1 MTNEGYRFTIGVNVY
16 QGSGPPMSNPITEA
30 RALETEGRL
39 AEAVQAYDDILNTT
53 DEPLTHALA
62 NFRLGSIY
70 RGWRELFTAQRFY
83 AQAHQL
89 DPSNT
94 DIRDA
99 VAELNLYFSENRE
112 SVADE
117 MSRKNSDQIVS
128 LFRIA
133 TGIKL
138 LTMDKPVQAYPLL
151 KSRTKI
157 FPNAAMAKH
166 LLTDIQITE
175 DERNSAIN
183 FLLERDWLANTG
195 ALLYTI
201 TEKGLYNFYIELAQ
215 LHVANAAWTEAVMCY
230 AQASWLCPEQQVP
243 RYHLVICY
251 AEAETWDKAVEIAAN
266 LPAEVPESI
275 GAVAYHTAVA
285 RSYHHIYETTA
296 DDDAKHRVI
305 AACETV
311 LRLDKKAKAIS
322 KLLDVYQPKKSWWR
336 R

>member
-1 MTNEGYRFTIGVNVY
+1 MPHTIADAETLEREGK
-16 QGSGPPMSNPITEA
+16 
-30 RALETEGRL
+30 L
-39 AEAVQAYDDILNTT
+39 AEAIQAYDDILNTT
-53 DEPLTHALA
+53 DETPTLALA
-62 NFRLGSIY
+62 NFRLGAIY
-70 RGWRELFTAQRFY
+70 QEWRELFTAQRFF

-99 VAELNLYFSENRE
+99 VAELNQHFSENRE
-112 SVADE
+112 AVADE

-138 LTMDKPVQAYPLL
+138 LTMEKPVQAYPLL

-175 DERNSAIN
+175 DERNAAIN
-183 FLLERDWLANTG
+183 FLLERDWLVNTG
-195 ALLYTI
+195 ASLYTI
-201 TEKGLYNFYIELAQ
+201 TEKGLSNFYIQLAQ

-230 AQASWLCPEQQVP
+230 EQAYWLDSGQA
-243 RYHLVICY
+243 HLRHQIVICH
-251 AEAETWDKAVEIAAN
+251 AEAEAWKAAVEVIAR
-266 LPAEVPESI
+266 LPTEVPE
-275 GAVAYHTAVA
+275 AVDAIAYQTAVA
-285 RSYHHIYETTA
+285 QSYHHVYQTTQ
-296 DDDAKHRVI
+296 DEKTKQKVI
-305 AACETV
+305 EACETV
-311 LRLDKKAKAIS
+311 LSLDKKAKGIS
-322 KLLDVYQPKKSWWR
+322 KLLASYSGKKTWWR

>member
-1 MTNEGYRFTIGVNVY
+1 MLNSISDA
-16 QGSGPPMSNPITEA
+16 Q
-30 RALETEGRL
+30 ALETEGKL
-39 AEAVQAYDDILNTT
+39 AEAIQVYDDLLNTT
-53 DEPLTHALA
+53 DGTSTLALV
-62 NFRLGSIY
+62 NFRLGAIY
-70 RGWRELFTAQRFY
+70 HGWRELFTAQRFF

-89 DPSNT
+89 DPSNA

-99 VAELNLYFSENRE
+99 IAELNRHFSENRE
-112 SVADE
+112 AVADE

-183 FLLERDWLANTG
+183 FLLERDWLVNTG
-195 ALLYTI
+195 ASLYTI

-230 AQASWLCPEQQVP
+230 EQAYWLDAGQAYPHYQ
-243 RYHLVICY
+243 LVICHAA
-251 AEAETWDKAVEIAAN
+251 AEAWDAAVEIIAH
-266 LPAEVPESI
+266 LPAEVPDGVDPI
-275 GAVAYHTAVA
+275 AYHTAVA
-285 RSYHHIYETTA
+285 QSYHHVYQTTQ
-296 DDDAKHRVI
+296 DDAAKQRVVE
-305 AACETV
+305 ACETV
-311 LRLDKKAKAIS
+311 LRLDKRAKEIS
-322 KLLDVYQPKKSWWR
+322 KLLASYSGKKAWWR

>member
-1 MTNEGYRFTIGVNVY
+1 
-16 QGSGPPMSNPITEA
+16 MSNPIA
-30 RALETEGRL
+30 DAQALEAEGKL
-39 AEAVQAYDDILNTT
+39 AEAIQVYDDILNTT
-53 DEPLTHALA
+53 DEAPTLALA
-62 NFRLGSIY
+62 NFRLGTIY
-70 RGWRELFTAQRFY
+70 QEWRELFIAQRFF

-99 VAELNLYFSENRE
+99 INALNEHFSENRE
-112 SVADE
+112 AIADE

-138 LTMDKPVQAYPLL
+138 LTMEKPVQAYPLL

-157 FPNAAMAKH
+157 FPNTAMAKH

-183 FLLERDWLANTG
+183 FLLERDWLVNTG

-215 LHVANAAWTEAVMCY
+215 LHIANAAWTEAVMCY
-230 AQASWLCPEQQVP
+230 AQAYWLDSGQTHL
-243 RYHLVICY
+243 RYQLVICH
-251 AEAETWDKAVEIAAN
+251 AEIEAWDAVVEIISE
-266 LPAEVPESI
+266 LPSDVPEGVDPI
-275 GAVAYHTAVA
+275 AYHTAVA
-285 RSYHHIYETTA
+285 QSYHHVYQTTQEEA
-296 DDDAKHRVI
+296 AKQKVI
-305 AACETV
+305 EACEAV
-311 LRLDKKAKAIS
+311 LRLDKKAKEVS
-322 KLLDVYQPKKSWWR
+322 KLLASYQGKKTWWR
-336 R
+336 K

>member
-1 MTNEGYRFTIGVNVY
+1 
-16 QGSGPPMSNPITEA
+16 MSNPIAEA
-30 RALETEGRL
+30 QTLEAEGKL
-39 AEAVQAYDDILNTT
+39 AEAIQTYDDILNTT
-53 DEPLTHALA
+53 DGTSTLALV
-62 NFRLGSIY
+62 NFRLGAIY
-70 RGWRELFTAQRFY
+70 QGWRELFTAQRFF

-89 DPSNT
+89 DPSNA

-99 VAELNLYFSENRE
+99 IAELNQHFSENRE
-112 SVADE
+112 AVADE

-133 TGIKL
+133 TGVKL

-183 FLLERDWLANTG
+183 FLLERDWLVNTG

-201 TEKGLYNFYIELAQ
+201 TEKGLYNFYIELGQ
-215 LHVANAAWTEAVMCY
+215 LHIANAAWTEAVMCY
-230 AQASWLCPEQQVP
+230 EQAYWLDPGQAHL
-243 RYHLVICY
+243 RYQIVICHTK
-251 AEAETWDKAVEIAAN
+251 AEAWDKAVGIIAE
-266 LPAEVPESI
+266 LSTEEVPEVVDAI
-275 GAVAYHTAVA
+275 AYHTAVA
-285 RSYHHIYETTA
+285 QSYHHVYQITEDEGTKQKVVEA
-296 DDDAKHRVI
+296 CDA
-305 AACETV
+305 V
-311 LRLDKKAKAIS
+311 LRLDKKAKEIS
-322 KLLDVYQPKKSWWR
+322 KLLASYSGKKAWWR

>member
-1 MTNEGYRFTIGVNVY
+1 
-16 QGSGPPMSNPITEA
+16 MSNPIA
-30 RALETEGRL
+30 DAQALETEGRL
-39 AEAVQAYDDILNTT
+39 AEAIQAYDDILNTT
-53 DEPLTHALA
+53 DETSILALA
-62 NFRLGSIY
+62 NFRLGVIY
-70 RGWRELFTAQRFY
+70 RGWRELFTAQRFF

-89 DPSNT
+89 DPSNIE
-94 DIRDA
+94 IRDT

-195 ALLYTI
+195 ASLYTI
-201 TEKGLYNFYIELAQ
+201 TEKGLSNFYIELAQ

-230 AQASWLCPEQQVP
+230 EQASWLHPEQQVP
-243 RYHLVICY
+243 HYQLVICH
-251 AEAETWDKAVEIAAN
+251 AEAEAWDKAIEIAAD
-266 LPAEVPESI
+266 LPAEVPEGI
-275 GAVAYHTAVA
+275 DAVVYHTAVA
-285 RSYHHIYETTA
+285 RSYHHVYETTA
-296 DDDAKHRVI
+296 DDHAKQRVI
-305 AACETV
+305 EACKTV
-311 LRLDKKAKAIS
+311 LHLDKKAKAIS
-322 KLLDVYQPKKSWWR
+322 KLLASYQPKKAWWR

>member
-1 MTNEGYRFTIGVNVY
+1 
-16 QGSGPPMSNPITEA
+16 MSNPVVDAQT
-30 RALETEGRL
+30 LETEGKL

-53 DEPLTHALA
+53 DGISTLALV
-62 NFRLGSIY
+62 NFRLGTIY
-70 RGWRELFTAQRFY
+70 QEWRELFTAQRFF

-89 DPSNT
+89 DPSNA

-99 VAELNLYFSENRE
+99 IAELNQHFSENRE
-112 SVADE
+112 TVADE

-138 LTMDKPVQAYPLL
+138 LTMEKPVQAYPLL

-183 FLLERDWLANTG
+183 FLLERDWLVNTG
-195 ALLYTI
+195 ASLYTI
-201 TEKGLYNFYIELAQ
+201 TEKGLYNFYVELAQ

-230 AQASWLCPEQQVP
+230 EQACWLDPEQQYP
-243 RYHLVICY
+243 RYQLVICY
-251 AEAETWDKAVEIAAN
+251 VQVEAWDAAAEIIEQLAT
-266 LPAEVPESI
+266 EVPDSVEPI
-275 GAVAYHTAVA
+275 AYQTAVA
-285 RSYHHIYETTA
+285 WSYHHVHQTTQDEET
-296 DDDAKHRVI
+296 KQKVI
-305 AACETV
+305 EACEAV
-311 LRLDKKAKAIS
+311 LRLDKKAKEIS
-322 KLLDVYQPKKSWWR
+322 RLLTSYQGKKAWWR

>member
-1 MTNEGYRFTIGVNVY
+1 
-16 QGSGPPMSNPITEA
+16 MSNPITEA

-39 AEAVQAYDDILNTT
+39 AEAIQVYDDILNTT
-53 DEPLTHALA
+53 DETSTHALA

-70 RGWRELFTAQRFY
+70 RDWRELFTAQRFY
-83 AQAHQL
+83 AQAYQL

-138 LTMDKPVQAYPLL
+138 LTMDKPVQAYSLL

-183 FLLERDWLANTG
+183 FLLEREWLANTRRI
-195 ALLYTI
+195 ALHNNR
-201 TEKGLYNFYIELAQ
+201 E
-215 LHVANAAWTEAVMCY
+215 
-230 AQASWLCPEQQVP
+230 
-243 RYHLVICY
+243 
-251 AEAETWDKAVEIAAN
+251 
-266 LPAEVPESI
+266 
-275 GAVAYHTAVA
+275 
-285 RSYHHIYETTA
+285 
-296 DDDAKHRVI
+296 RV
-305 AACETV
+305 V
-311 LRLDKKAKAIS
+311 
-322 KLLDVYQPKKSWWR
+322 
-336 R
+336 

>member
-1 MTNEGYRFTIGVNVY
+1 
-16 QGSGPPMSNPITEA
+16 MSNLMTEA
-30 RALETEGRL
+30 QTLETEGRL
-39 AEAVQAYDDILNTT
+39 AEAVQVYDDILNTT
-53 DEPLTHALA
+53 DEPLNHALA
-62 NFRLGSIY
+62 YFRLGTIY
-70 RGWRELFTAQRFY
+70 RGWRELFTAQRFF

-94 DIRDA
+94 GIRDA
-99 VAELNLYFSENRE
+99 VTELNLHFSENRE

-117 MSRKNSDQIVS
+117 ISRKNSDQIVS

-151 KSRTKI
+151 RSRTKV

-183 FLLERDWLANTG
+183 FLLEREWLANTG
-195 ALLYTI
+195 ASLYTI

-215 LHVANAAWTEAVMCY
+215 LHVTNAVWTEAMMCY
-230 AQASWLCPEQQVP
+230 QQASWLQPEQQSP
-243 RYHLVICY
+243 RYWLVICHTEM
-251 AEAETWDKAVEIAAN
+251 EAWDKAVAIAAD
-266 LPAEVPESI
+266 LPGEVPE
-275 GAVAYHTAVA
+275 GVDAVAYHTAVA
-285 RSYHHIYETTA
+285 QSYHRMYQTTQDEET
-296 DDDAKHRVI
+296 KQKVI
-305 AACETV
+305 EACEGV
-311 LRLDKKAKAIS
+311 LRLDKKTKAIS
-322 KLLDVYQPKKSWWR
+322 KLLALYQPKKVWWR

>member
-1 MTNEGYRFTIGVNVY
+1 
-16 QGSGPPMSNPITEA
+16 MSNPIVDAQTLEA
-30 RALETEGRL
+30 EGRL
-39 AEAVQAYDDILNTT
+39 AEAVQAYDEILNTT
-53 DEPLTHALA
+53 GETSIHALA
-62 NFRLGSIY
+62 NFRLGAIY
-70 RGWRELFTAQRFY
+70 QGWRELFTAQRFF

-99 VAELNLYFSENRE
+99 VTELNLYFSENRA
-112 SVADE
+112 SIADE

-157 FPNAAMAKH
+157 FLNAAMAKH

-183 FLLERDWLANTG
+183 FLLERDWLVNTG
-195 ALLYTI
+195 ASLYTI
-201 TEKGLYNFYIELAQ
+201 TKKGLSNFYIELAQ
-215 LHVANAAWTEAVMCY
+215 LHIANADYTEAVMCY
-230 AQASWLCPEQQVP
+230 EQAYWLDPVQDHL
-243 RYHLVICY
+243 RYQLVICH
-251 AEAETWDKAVEIAAN
+251 AEAEVWDKAVEIAAD
-266 LPAEVPESI
+266 LPAEVP
-275 GAVAYHTAVA
+275 GAVDAVAYHTAVA
-285 RSYHHIYETTA
+285 QSYHRVYEATK
-296 DDDAKHRVI
+296 DDRAKQRVI
-305 AACETV
+305 EACEKV
-311 LRLDKKAKAIS
+311 LLLDKKAKAIS
-322 KLLDVYQPKKSWWR
+322 KLLSSYQGKKAWWR

>member
-1 MTNEGYRFTIGVNVY
+1 
-16 QGSGPPMSNPITEA
+16 MSNLITEA
-30 RALETEGRL
+30 RGLEAEGRL
-39 AEAVQAYDDILNTT
+39 AEAIQVYDDVLNTT
-53 DEPLTHALA
+53 EESLTHALA
-62 NFRLGSIY
+62 YFRLGTIY
-70 RGWRELFTAQRFY
+70 RGWRELFTAQRFF

-151 KSRTKI
+151 QSRTKI
-157 FPNAAMAKH
+157 FLNASMAKH

-195 ALLYTI
+195 ASLYTI

-215 LHVANAAWTEAVMCY
+215 LHIANTAWTEAVMCY
-230 AQASWLCPEQQVP
+230 EQASWLYPAQQAP
-243 RYHLVICY
+243 RYWLVICHTEM
-251 AEAETWDKAVEIAAN
+251 EAWDKVVEIAAD
-266 LPAEVPESI
+266 LSVEVPE
-275 GAVAYHTAVA
+275 GVNPVAYHTAVA
-285 RSYHHIYETTA
+285 QSYHHIYEITE
-296 DDDAKHRVI
+296 DDEAKQRAI
-305 AACETV
+305 EACEAV
-311 LRLDKKAKAIS
+311 LRLDKKAKTIS
-322 KLLDVYQPKKSWWR
+322 KLLASYQPKKSWWR